1 VSLIFAQNILLGKK
15 VLVTGAS
22 SGIGKATSL
31 ALVSCG
37 AELVITGRNAS
48 RLIETAD
55 EAGPNKCTVAPM
67 VLDNFESILAWSEKI
82 SDKYGPF
89 DSVFHAAGEALLKP
103 IRLIKKK
110 DYDQVFNPS
119 LMSAIALCSALSK
132 RGCMHDGGAIVLMS
146 SVAGSKGR
154 QGMSL
159 YSASK
164 SGIDGLARSLA
175 VELAPRGIR
184 VNTIAAGAV
193 RTELHS
199 KIVQNSNTSTLKDYE
214 SLHPLGFGNVSDVT
228 NMVVYLLSDAGRWI
242 TGTVMAVDGGYTA
255 K

>member
-1 VSLIFAQNILLGKK
+1 MSPIFAPNLLLGKR

-22 SGIGKATSL
+22 SGIGRAASL
-31 ALVSCG
+31 ALARCG
-37 AELVITGRNAS
+37 AELVVTGRNES
-48 RLIETAD
+48 RLIETA
-55 EAGPNKCTVAPM
+55 EKVAPKKCVVAPM
-67 VLDNFESILAWSEKI
+67 VLDSFEAI
-82 SDKYGPF
+82 STWGETISKQYGPF
-89 DSVFHAAGEALLKP
+89 DGVFHAAGEALLKP
-103 IRLIKKK
+103 MRLIKKR

-119 LMSAIALCSALSK
+119 LTSAIALSVALSK
-132 RGCMHDGGAIVLMS
+132 RGCMQDGGAIVLMS

-154 QGMSL
+154 QGMGL

-184 VNTIAAGAV
+184 VNSLAAGAV

-199 KIVQNSNTSTLKDYE
+199 QIVQNSGISTLNEYE
-214 SLHPLGFGNVSDVT
+214 SLHPLGFGDVSDVT
-228 NMVVYLLSDAGRWI
+228 NMVVYLISEAGRWI
-242 TGTVMAVDGGYTA
+242 TGTVLAVDGGYAA